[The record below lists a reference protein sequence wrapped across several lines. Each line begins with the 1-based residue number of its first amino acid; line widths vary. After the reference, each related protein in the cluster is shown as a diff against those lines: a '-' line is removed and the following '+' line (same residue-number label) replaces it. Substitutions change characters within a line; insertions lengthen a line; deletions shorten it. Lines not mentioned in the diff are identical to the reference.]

1 MPQLPKPRS
10 TQRASSCAPS
20 TSRRPTTLPLP
31 LPLPPTTHPVTG
43 MGRVQEGY
51 RCVPRAVLTDG
62 HFFLGPL
69 LRAYVSRHDSGSS
82 RQGAQG
88 RPRPA
93 QDVRLE
99 PGVRA
104 IWGVGAH
111 PAIRARRP
119 SPPHP
124 RRLQPRPRLVRR
136 STASTPVRTPAEL
149 ATALADHQDAKAKAK
164 AAKREEAT
172 SKVRPSSPR
181 PHPSPSTPL
190 AIRPRLTNGGGLLMS
205 GAMCIRRALPLRHRA
220 SALRPSTLRG
230 PRLGPAPR
238 TCVAH
243 SFARSRC
250 VGQDHPHRHEGKCWR
265 GVYFDPCPRAVPG
278 CVSAHHGCR
287 RSLFGGLGQR
297 PGTPACHGAGGA
309 VRTRPGHP
317 ACVLHTVRPAPRDH
331 SHRSRAGL
339 TVRHMNGAAR
349 TLQRGWWFLCCRCR
363 WQLVAAPPTP
373 SSITRP
379 RYAREHR
386 WGGGVGPRPQSAL
399 KPDRP
404 YRDASSVA
412 DRRRRANSQRAS
424 KVTVMSPPEVRM
436 HSGRRTDASSTVVLV
451 LTMHVN
457 AASLHAERTKR
468 RLGHCVGRTWS
479 RKRAH
484 RAGCAPFDRI
494 VLTRAY
500 AGVAQRPSPQLLA
513 ASCAHA
519 GQRTQSCKCTSARA
533 PTAVGHRRALV
544 VYSLRGNRA
553 VWACTHH

>member
-1 MPQLPKPRS
+1 MTAAVPDKARKVDLAQLKMYGWSPGSGRS
-10 TQRASSCAPS
+10 GAWVLTLPFVPVAR
-20 TSRRPTTLPLP
+20 RRPIRAASNPVRALFAAARPLP
-31 LPLPPTTHPVTG
+31 RCARPLSWPSPS
-43 MGRVQEGY
+43 
-51 RCVPRAVLTDG
+51 LTIRT
-62 HFFLGPL
+62 P
-69 LRAYVSRHDSGSS
+69 
-82 RQGAQG
+82 
-88 RPRPA
+88 RPRPRPPSA
-93 QDVRLE
+93 KR
-99 PGVRA
+99 PRARSVRA
-104 IWGVGAH
+104 HLAPI
-111 PAIRARRP
+111 PAP
-119 SPPHP
+119 QPH
-124 RRLQPRPRLVRR
+124 
-136 STASTPVRTPAEL
+136 
-149 ATALADHQDAKAKAK
+149 
-164 AAKREEAT
+164 
-172 SKVRPSSPR
+172 
-181 PHPSPSTPL
+181 L
-190 AIRPRLTNGGGLLMS
+190 AIRPRLNNVGGGLLMS
-205 GAMCIRRALPLRHRA
+205 GAMRIRRALPLRHRA

-230 PRLGPAPR
+230 LRLGPTPPHPAPR

-494 VLTRAY
+494 VLTRGRMPVWPNVRVHSYWPHPARMQVKGPNHVNVRLH
-500 AGVAQRPSPQLLA
+500 AHPPPSGIA
-513 ASCAHA
+513 ERWSFTHCAETGLCGHA
-519 GQRTQSCKCTSARA
+519 HTTSVYYRSIAVFVFVKGPRA
-533 PTAVGHRRALV
+533 MSATPTP
-544 VYSLRGNRA
+544 
-553 VWACTHH
+553 